1 MNLCNVPSGIAKMYV
16 RTLMHADNS
25 TVIPSYQTFQSLY
38 TSVAQ
43 TIRSVIRKTIY
54 RLLYI
59 FAYRYRIG
67 TMTETAADTDT
78 VGDKIKFTYGFLNPC
93 NFVLAQWFLQVG
105 SLAFSKVHNHLNYA
119 RV

>member
-1 MNLCNVPSGIAKMYV
+1 
-16 RTLMHADNS
+16 
-25 TVIPSYQTFQSLY
+25 
-38 TSVAQ
+38 
-43 TIRSVIRKTIY
+43 
-54 RLLYI
+54 
-59 FAYRYRIG
+59 
-67 TMTETAADTDT
+67 MTETAADTDT